1 MALPI
6 TRLHAEPDVVRHGRK
21 ASIEAPKGAEFSPRS
36 GALVQHGTKPQQHEF
51 LDGN

>member
-6 TRLHAEPDVVRHGRK
+6 TRLQAEPDVVGRGRK
-21 ASIEAPKGAEFSPRS
+21 ASIEAAKGAEFSPRL
-36 GALVQHGTKPQQHEF
+36 GALAQHWTRPQQPEF